1 MCEQYAMNVMSMC
14 MHKRCACMH
23 DGGHIYKAARVHY
36 ICGYKCGC
44 AAIAVGGASTD
55 EARSQ

>member
-1 MCEQYAMNVMSMC
+1 MNVMSMC